1 MNIYEYIENS
11 KISYPFMSD
20 SFLNTTVDNPTS
32 TAEFQELLK
41 NYIYENFGIYQI
53 SPLIVMRENSTEKTF
68 DDLIS
73 EISTLVYKANEYR
86 YNTLYSTI
94 IQEYDPIENYKMVE
108 NIIVNYKG
116 SEKNINNFLGKEKNS
131 VEYVGRE
138 KNSTN
143 YLGNETITDT
153 KSGSESNTLTKS
165 GSESNTLT
173 KSGSESNTL
182 TKSGSENVNESA
194 TRGDITTTTKKAPF
208 DSENFYN
215 ESQDLTS
222 QSNEDITNTTTTFTD
237 RADINTT
244 NFIGRTDTNTTTFT
258 NRTDTNTTTFTN
270 RADTNTTNY
279 NNVKNDINKSFNE
292 RKDENIKEF
301 ENRNDTS
308 IKEYENRTDENIKTF
323 TDREDVTTHTR
334 SGNIG
339 VTTSQQ
345 MLESERMIA
354 NFKFVDIVARDIVK
368 KIAILLY

>member
-11 KISYPFMSD
+11 QINYPFMSD

-53 SPLIVMRENSTEKTF
+53 SPLIVMRENSTEKSF
-68 DDLIS
+68 DDIIS

-94 IQEYDPIENYKMVE
+94 IQEYDPIENYKMIE
-108 NIIVNYKG
+108 EITVNYQG
-116 SEKNINNFLGKEKNS
+116 DEKTVNQFIGKEKN
-131 VEYVGRE
+131 
-138 KNSTN
+138 TIN
-143 YLGNETITDT
+143 YKGEETTVDSKSGTDT
-153 KSGSESNTLTKS
+153 NVLTKNGTESNSLS
-165 GSESNTLT
+165 
-173 KSGSESNTL
+173 
-182 TKSGSENVNESA
+182 KSGSENVNESD
-194 TRGDITTTTKKAPF
+194 TRGDVTTTTKKAPF

-222 QSNEDITNTTTTFTD
+222 QSKADVKNTTTTFTD
-237 RADINTT
+237 RVDNNTT
-244 NFIGRTDTNTTTFT
+244 SFT
-258 NRTDTNTTTFTN
+258 NRTDNEQIT
-270 RADTNTTNY
+270 Y
-279 NNVKNDINKSFNE
+279 NSSNNINKSFNG
-292 RKDENIKEF
+292 RSDENIKEF
-301 ENRNDTS
+301 DGRA
-308 IKEYENRTDENIKTF
+308 DESLKSF
-323 TDREDVTTHTR
+323 MDRKDVTTHTR

-345 MLESERMIA
+345 MLESQRLLA

>member
-32 TAEFQELLK
+32 SAEFQELLK
-41 NYIYENFGIYQI
+41 NYIYENFGIFQI
-53 SPLIVMRENSTEKTF
+53 SPLIVMRENSTEKSF
-68 DDLIS
+68 DDIIS

-86 YNTLYSTI
+86 YDTLYSTI
-94 IQEYDPIENYKMVE
+94 IQEYNPIENYKMVE
-108 NIIVNYKG
+108 NITINYKG
-116 SEKNINNFLGKEKNS
+116 SEKNVNNFLGKEKNS
-131 VEYVGRE
+131 VQYVGKE

-143 YLGNETITDT
+143 YLGTENITDT

-165 GSESNTLT
+165 GSESNTLV
-173 KSGSESNTL
+173 KN
-182 TKSGSENVNESA
+182 GSENVNETA
-194 TRGDITTTTKKAPF
+194 TRGDITTTSKKAPF
-208 DSENFYN
+208 DSETFYN

-222 QSNEDITNTTTTFTD
+222 QSNEDVTNTTTTFTD

-244 NFIGRTDTNTTTFT
+244 NFIGRTDTNTTNFT
-258 NRTDTNTTTFTN
+258 NRT
-270 RADTNTTNY
+270 DTNTTNY
-279 NNVKNDINKSFNE
+279 NNVKNDINKSFND
-292 RKDENIKEF
+292 RTDENIKEF

>member
-11 KISYPFMSD
+11 QLNYPFMSD

-41 NYIYENFGIYQI
+41 NYIYENFGVYQI
-53 SPLIVMRENSTEKTF
+53 SPLIVMRENSTEKSF
-68 DDLIS
+68 DDIIS

-108 NIIVNYKG
+108 EITVNYQG
-116 SEKNINNFLGKEKNS
+116 DEKTVNQFIGKEKNTINYKG
-131 VEYVGRE
+131 EE
-138 KNSTN
+138 STV
-143 YLGNETITDT
+143 DS
-153 KSGSESNTLTKS
+153 KSGSDTNVLTKS
-165 GSESNTLT
+165 GTESNSL
-173 KSGSESNTL
+173 S
-182 TKSGSENVNESA
+182 KSGSENVNESD
-194 TRGDITTTTKKAPF
+194 TRGDVTTTTKKAPF

-222 QSNEDITNTTTTFTD
+222 QSKADVKNTTTTFTD
-237 RADINTT
+237 RVDN
-244 NFIGRTDTNTTTFT
+244 NTTTFA
-258 NRTDTNTTTFTN
+258 NRTDNEQIT
-270 RADTNTTNY
+270 Y
-279 NNVKNDINKSFNE
+279 NSSNNINKSFNG
-292 RKDENIKEF
+292 RTDENIKEF
-301 ENRNDTS
+301 DGRA
-308 IKEYENRTDENIKTF
+308 DESLKSF
-323 TDREDVTTHTR
+323 MDRKDVTTHTR

-345 MLESERMIA
+345 MLESQRLLA

>member
-11 KISYPFMSD
+11 QINYPFMKD

-68 DDLIS
+68 DDIIS

-94 IQEYDPIENYKMVE
+94 IQEYDPIENYKMIE
-108 NIIVNYKG
+108 EITVNYQG
-116 SEKNINNFLGKEKNS
+116 DEKTVNQFIGKEKNTINYKG
-131 VEYVGRE
+131 VETTVD
-138 KNSTN
+138 S
-143 YLGNETITDT
+143 
-153 KSGSESNTLTKS
+153 KSGSDTNVLTKNGTESNSL
-165 GSESNTLT
+165 L
-173 KSGSESNTL
+173 
-182 TKSGSENVNESA
+182 KSGSENVNESD
-194 TRGDITTTTKKAPF
+194 TRGDVTTTTKKAPF

-222 QSNEDITNTTTTFTD
+222 QSKADVKNTTTTFTD
-237 RADINTT
+237 RVDN
-244 NFIGRTDTNTTTFT
+244 NTTTFT
-258 NRTDTNTTTFTN
+258 NRTDNEQIT
-270 RADTNTTNY
+270 Y
-279 NNVKNDINKSFNE
+279 NSSNNINKSFNG
-292 RKDENIKEF
+292 RTDENIKEF
-301 ENRNDTS
+301 DGRADESLKSFMNR
-308 IKEYENRTDENIKTF
+308 K
-323 TDREDVTTHTR
+323 DVTTHTR

-345 MLESERMIA
+345 MLESERLIA

>member
-11 KISYPFMSD
+11 QINYPFMSD
-20 SFLNTTVDNPTS
+20 SFLNTTVENPTS

-68 DDLIS
+68 DDIIS

-94 IQEYDPIENYKMVE
+94 IQEYNPIENYKMVE
-108 NIIVNYKG
+108 NITINYKG

-131 VEYVGRE
+131 VEYVGKE

-143 YLGNETITDT
+143 YLGNESITD
-153 KSGSESNTLTKS
+153 
-165 GSESNTLT
+165 T

-194 TRGDITTTTKKAPF
+194 TRGDITTTSKKAPF
-208 DSENFYN
+208 DSETFYN

-222 QSNEDITNTTTTFTD
+222 QSNEDVTNTTTTFTD

-244 NFIGRTDTNTTTFT
+244 SFIGRTDTNTTTFT
-258 NRTDTNTTTFTN
+258 NRT
-270 RADTNTTNY
+270 DTNTTNY

-308 IKEYENRTDENIKTF
+308 IKEYENRSDENIKTF

>member
-11 KISYPFMSD
+11 KINYPFMSD

-32 TAEFQELLK
+32 SAEFQELLK

-53 SPLIVMRENSTEKTF
+53 SPLIVMRENSTEKSF
-68 DDLIS
+68 DDIIS

-94 IQEYDPIENYKMVE
+94 IQEYNPIENYKMVE
-108 NIIVNYKG
+108 NITVNYKG
-116 SEKNINNFLGKEKNS
+116 SEKNVNNFLGKERNS
-131 VEYVGRE
+131 VEYVGKE

-143 YLGNETITDT
+143 YLGTENITD
-153 KSGSESNTLTKS
+153 
-165 GSESNTLT
+165 T

-194 TRGDITTTTKKAPF
+194 TRGDITTTSKKAPF
-208 DSENFYN
+208 DSETFYN

-222 QSNEDITNTTTTFTD
+222 QSNEDVTNTTTTFTD
-237 RADINTT
+237 RADSNTT
-244 NFIGRTDTNTTTFT
+244 TFTNRADTNTTTFT
-258 NRTDTNTTTFTN
+258 NRT
-270 RADTNTTNY
+270 DTNTTNY

-308 IKEYENRTDENIKTF
+308 VKEYENRTDENTKSFI
-323 TDREDVTTHTR
+323 DREDITTHTR

>member
-11 KISYPFMSD
+11 QINYPFMSD

-68 DDLIS
+68 DDIIS

-94 IQEYDPIENYKMVE
+94 IQEYDPIENYKMIE
-108 NIIVNYKG
+108 EITVNYQG
-116 SEKNINNFLGKEKNS
+116 DEKTVNQFIGKEKNTINYKG
-131 VEYVGRE
+131 EE
-138 KNSTN
+138 STVDSKS
-143 YLGNETITDT
+143 GTDT
-153 KSGSESNTLTKS
+153 NVLTKNGTESNSLS
-165 GSESNTLT
+165 
-173 KSGSESNTL
+173 
-182 TKSGSENVNESA
+182 KSGSENVNESD
-194 TRGDITTTTKKAPF
+194 TRGDVTTTTKKAPF

-222 QSNEDITNTTTTFTD
+222 QSKADVKNTTTTFTD
-237 RADINTT
+237 RVDN
-244 NFIGRTDTNTTTFT
+244 NTTTFA
-258 NRTDTNTTTFTN
+258 NRTDNEQIT
-270 RADTNTTNY
+270 Y
-279 NNVKNDINKSFNE
+279 NSSNNINKSFNG
-292 RKDENIKEF
+292 RTDENIKEF
-301 ENRNDTS
+301 DGRA
-308 IKEYENRTDENIKTF
+308 DESLKSF
-323 TDREDVTTHTR
+323 MDRKDVTTHTR

-345 MLESERMIA
+345 MLESQRLLA

>member
-32 TAEFQELLK
+32 TAEFQNLLK

-53 SPLIVMRENSTEKTF
+53 SPLIVMRENSTEKSF
-68 DDLIS
+68 DDIIS

-94 IQEYDPIENYKMVE
+94 IQKYDPIENYKMIE
-108 NIIVNYKG
+108 EITVNYQG
-116 SEKNINNFLGKEKNS
+116 DEKTVNQFLGKEKNILNYKG
-131 VEYVGRE
+131 EE
-138 KNSTN
+138 STV
-143 YLGNETITDT
+143 DS
-153 KSGSESNTLTKS
+153 KSGTDINVLSKNGTESNSLS
-165 GSESNTLT
+165 
-173 KSGSESNTL
+173 
-182 TKSGSENVNESA
+182 KSGSENINESSS
-194 TRGDITTTTKKAPF
+194 RGDVTTTTKKAPF

-222 QSNEDITNTTTTFTD
+222 QANEDVKNTTTTYTD
-237 RADINTT
+237 RVDN
-244 NFIGRTDTNTTTFT
+244 NTTTFT
-258 NRTDTNTTTFTN
+258 NRVDNEQIT
-270 RADTNTTNY
+270 Y
-279 NNVKNDINKSFNE
+279 NSSNNINKSFNG
-292 RKDENIKEF
+292 RSDENIKEF
-301 ENRNDTS
+301 DGRADESLKSFMNR
-308 IKEYENRTDENIKTF
+308 K
-323 TDREDVTTHTR
+323 DVTTHTR

-345 MLESERMIA
+345 MLESQRLLA

>member
-11 KISYPFMSD
+11 QISYPFMSD

-53 SPLIVMRENSTEKTF
+53 SPLIVMRENSTEKSF
-68 DDLIS
+68 DDIIS

-108 NIIVNYKG
+108 EITVNYKG
-116 SEKNINNFLGKEKNS
+116 SEKNVNNFLGKEKNS
-131 VEYVGRE
+131 VEYTGKE

-143 YLGNETITDT
+143 YLGNEVITD
-153 KSGSESNTLTKS
+153 TKS

-194 TRGDITTTTKKAPF
+194 TRGDVTTTTKKAPF

-222 QSNEDITNTTTTFTD
+222 QSNEDVTNTTTTFTD

-258 NRTDTNTTTFTN
+258 NRTDTNTT
-270 RADTNTTNY
+270 NY
-279 NNVKNDINKSFNE
+279 NDVKNESNKSFNG
-292 RKDENIKEF
+292 RKDENIKEY

-308 IKEYENRTDENIKTF
+308 VKEYENRTDENIKTF

-345 MLESERMIA
+345 MLESERLIA

>member
-11 KISYPFMSD
+11 QLSYPFMSD

-53 SPLIVMRENSTEKTF
+53 SPLIVMRENSTEKSF
-68 DDLIS
+68 DDIIS

-94 IQEYDPIENYKMVE
+94 IQEYDPIENYKMIE
-108 NIIVNYKG
+108 EITVNYQG
-116 SEKNINNFLGKEKNS
+116 DEKTVNQFIGKEKNTINYKG
-131 VEYVGRE
+131 EE
-138 KNSTN
+138 STVDSKSGSDTN
-143 YLGNETITDT
+143 VLT
-153 KSGSESNTLTKS
+153 KSGTESNTLA
-165 GSESNTLT
+165 
-173 KSGSESNTL
+173 
-182 TKSGSENVNESA
+182 KSGSENVNESD

-222 QSNEDITNTTTTFTD
+222 QSKADVKNTTTTFTD
-237 RADINTT
+237 RVDN
-244 NFIGRTDTNTTTFT
+244 NTTTFA
-258 NRTDTNTTTFTN
+258 NRTDNEQIT
-270 RADTNTTNY
+270 Y
-279 NNVKNDINKSFNE
+279 NSSNNINKSFNG
-292 RKDENIKEF
+292 RSDENIKEF
-301 ENRNDTS
+301 DGRADESLKSFMNR
-308 IKEYENRTDENIKTF
+308 K
-323 TDREDVTTHTR
+323 DVTTHTR

>member
-11 KISYPFMSD
+11 QISYPFMSD

-32 TAEFQELLK
+32 TAQFQELLK

-94 IQEYDPIENYKMVE
+94 IQEYDPIENYKMIE
-108 NIIVNYKG
+108 EITVNYQG
-116 SEKNINNFLGKEKNS
+116 DEKTVNQFLGKEKNTINYKG
-131 VEYVGRE
+131 EE
-138 KNSTN
+138 STV
-143 YLGNETITDT
+143 DS
-153 KSGSESNTLTKS
+153 KSGTDINVLTKS
-165 GSESNTLT
+165 GTESNSLS
-173 KSGSESNTL
+173 KSGT
-182 TKSGSENVNESA
+182 ENVNESD
-194 TRGDITTTTKKAPF
+194 TRGDVTTTTKKAPF
-208 DSENFYN
+208 DSETFYN

-222 QSNEDITNTTTTFTD
+222 QSKADVKNTTTTFTD
-237 RADINTT
+237 RVDN
-244 NFIGRTDTNTTTFT
+244 NTTTFA
-258 NRTDTNTTTFTN
+258 NRTDNEQIT
-270 RADTNTTNY
+270 Y
-279 NNVKNDINKSFNE
+279 NSSNNISKSFNG
-292 RKDENIKEF
+292 RSDENIKEF
-301 ENRNDTS
+301 DGRA
-308 IKEYENRTDENIKTF
+308 DESLKTF
-323 TDREDVTTHTR
+323 MDRKDVTTHTR

-345 MLESERMIA
+345 MLESERLIA

>member
-11 KISYPFMSD
+11 QLSYPFMSD

-53 SPLIVMRENSTEKTF
+53 SPLIVMRENSTEKSF

-94 IQEYDPIENYKMVE
+94 IQEYDPIENYKMIE
-108 NIIVNYKG
+108 EITVNYQG
-116 SEKNINNFLGKEKNS
+116 DEKTVNQFIGKEKNTINYKG
-131 VEYVGRE
+131 EE
-138 KNSTN
+138 STV
-143 YLGNETITDT
+143 DS
-153 KSGSESNTLTKS
+153 KSGSDTNVLTKS
-165 GSESNTLT
+165 GTESNSL
-173 KSGSESNTL
+173 SR
-182 TKSGSENVNESA
+182 SGSENVNESD
-194 TRGDITTTTKKAPF
+194 TRGDVTTTTKKAPF

-222 QSNEDITNTTTTFTD
+222 QSKADVKNTTTTFTD
-237 RADINTT
+237 RVDN
-244 NFIGRTDTNTTTFT
+244 NTTTYA
-258 NRTDTNTTTFTN
+258 NRVDNEQIT
-270 RADTNTTNY
+270 Y
-279 NNVKNDINKSFNE
+279 NSSNNINKSFNG
-292 RKDENIKEF
+292 RSDENIKEF
-301 ENRNDTS
+301 DGRA
-308 IKEYENRTDENIKTF
+308 DESLKTF
-323 TDREDVTTHTR
+323 MDRKDVTTHTR

-345 MLESERMIA
+345 MLESQRLLA

>member
-41 NYIYENFGIYQI
+41 NYIYENFGVYQI
-53 SPLIVMRENSTEKTF
+53 SPLIVMRENSTEKSF

-94 IQEYDPIENYKMVE
+94 IQEYDPIENYKMFE
-108 NIIVNYKG
+108 EITVNYQG
-116 SEKNINNFLGKEKNS
+116 DEKTVNQFIGKEKNTINYKG
-131 VEYVGRE
+131 EE
-138 KNSTN
+138 STVDSKS
-143 YLGNETITDT
+143 GTDTNVLT
-153 KSGSESNTLTKS
+153 KSGTESNTLAKS
-165 GSESNTLT
+165 GT
-173 KSGSESNTL
+173 
-182 TKSGSENVNESA
+182 ENVNESD
-194 TRGDITTTTKKAPF
+194 TRGDVTTTSKKAPF
-208 DSENFYN
+208 DSETFYN

-222 QSNEDITNTTTTFTD
+222 QSKADVKNTTTTFTD
-237 RADINTT
+237 RVDN
-244 NFIGRTDTNTTTFT
+244 NTTTFT
-258 NRTDTNTTTFTN
+258 NRTDNEQIT
-270 RADTNTTNY
+270 Y
-279 NNVKNDINKSFNE
+279 NSSNNINKSFNG
-292 RKDENIKEF
+292 RSDENIKEF
-301 ENRNDTS
+301 DGRADESLKSFMNR
-308 IKEYENRTDENIKTF
+308 K
-323 TDREDVTTHTR
+323 DVTTHTR

-345 MLESERMIA
+345 MLESQRLLA

>member
-11 KISYPFMSD
+11 QINYPFMSD

-41 NYIYENFGIYQI
+41 NYIYENFGVYQI
-53 SPLIVMRENSTEKTF
+53 SPLIVMRENSTEKSF

-94 IQEYDPIENYKMVE
+94 IQEYNPIENYKMVE
-108 NIIVNYKG
+108 NITVNYKG
-116 SEKNINNFLGKEKNS
+116 SEKNVNNFLGKEKNS
-131 VEYVGRE
+131 VEYVGKE

-143 YLGNETITDT
+143 YLGNEVITD
-153 KSGSESNTLTKS
+153 TKS

-208 DSENFYN
+208 DSESFYN

-222 QSNEDITNTTTTFTD
+222 QSNEDVTNTTTTFTD

-244 NFIGRTDTNTTTFT
+244 NFIGRTDTNTTNFT
-258 NRTDTNTTTFTN
+258 NRS
-270 RADTNTTNY
+270 DTNTTNY

-345 MLESERMIA
+345 MLESERLIA

>member
-11 KISYPFMSD
+11 QINYPFMSD

-41 NYIYENFGIYQI
+41 NYIYENFGVYQI
-53 SPLIVMRENSTEKTF
+53 SPLIVMRENSTEKSF
-68 DDLIS
+68 DDIIS

-108 NIIVNYKG
+108 NITVNYRG

-131 VEYVGRE
+131 VEYVGKE

-143 YLGNETITDT
+143 YLGGESITDT
-153 KSGSESNTLTKS
+153 KSGSESD
-165 GSESNTLT
+165 TLT

-222 QSNEDITNTTTTFTD
+222 QSNEYVTNTTTTFTD
-237 RADINTT
+237 RADTSTT
-244 NFIGRTDTNTTTFT
+244 SFANRTDSNTTTFT
-258 NRTDTNTTTFTN
+258 NRT
-270 RADTNTTNY
+270 DTNTTNY

-301 ENRNDTS
+301 ENRKDTS
-308 IKEYENRTDENIKTF
+308 IKEYENRSDENIKTF

-354 NFKFVDIVARDIVK
+354 NFQFVDIAARDIVK

>member
-11 KISYPFMSD
+11 KLSYPFMSD

-53 SPLIVMRENSTEKTF
+53 SPLIVMRENSTEKSF
-68 DDLIS
+68 DDIIS

-94 IQEYDPIENYKMVE
+94 IQEYDPIENYKMIE
-108 NIIVNYKG
+108 EITVNYQG
-116 SEKNINNFLGKEKNS
+116 DEKTVNQFIGKEKNTINYKG
-131 VEYVGRE
+131 EE
-138 KNSTN
+138 STVDSKS
-143 YLGNETITDT
+143 GTDT
-153 KSGSESNTLTKS
+153 NVLTKS
-165 GSESNTLT
+165 GTESNSL
-173 KSGSESNTL
+173 S
-182 TKSGSENVNESA
+182 KSGSENVNESD
-194 TRGDITTTTKKAPF
+194 TRGDVTTTTKKAPF

-222 QSNEDITNTTTTFTD
+222 QSKADVKNTTTTFTD
-237 RADINTT
+237 RVDNNTT
-244 NFIGRTDTNTTTFT
+244 SFT
-258 NRTDTNTTTFTN
+258 NRVDNEQIT
-270 RADTNTTNY
+270 Y
-279 NNVKNDINKSFNE
+279 NSSNNINKSYNG
-292 RKDENIKEF
+292 RTDENIKEF
-301 ENRNDTS
+301 DGRADESLKSFMNR
-308 IKEYENRTDENIKTF
+308 K
-323 TDREDVTTHTR
+323 DVTTHTR

-345 MLESERMIA
+345 MLESQRLLA

>member
-53 SPLIVMRENSTEKTF
+53 SPLIVMRENSTEKSF
-68 DDLIS
+68 DDIIS

-94 IQEYDPIENYKMVE
+94 IQEYNPIENYKMVE
-108 NIIVNYKG
+108 NITVNYKG
-116 SEKNINNFLGKEKNS
+116 SEKNVNNFLGKEKNS
-131 VEYVGRE
+131 VEYVGKE

-143 YLGNETITDT
+143 YLGTENITDT

-165 GSESNTLT
+165 GSESNTLV
-173 KSGSESNTL
+173 KN
-182 TKSGSENVNESA
+182 GSENVNESA
-194 TRGDITTTTKKAPF
+194 TRGDITTTSKKAPF
-208 DSENFYN
+208 DSETFYN

-222 QSNEDITNTTTTFTD
+222 QSNEDVTNTTTTFTD
-237 RADINTT
+237 RADISTT
-244 NFIGRTDTNTTTFT
+244 NFIGRTDTNTTNFT
-258 NRTDTNTTTFTN
+258 NRT
-270 RADTNTTNY
+270 DTNTTNY

-308 IKEYENRTDENIKTF
+308 VKEYENRTDENIKTF

>member
-11 KISYPFMSD
+11 QISYPFMSD

-32 TAEFQELLK
+32 SAEFQELLK

-68 DDLIS
+68 DDIIS

-94 IQEYDPIENYKMVE
+94 IQEYDPIENYKMIE
-108 NIIVNYKG
+108 EITVNYQG
-116 SEKNINNFLGKEKNS
+116 DEKTVNQFLGKEK
-131 VEYVGRE
+131 
-138 KNSTN
+138 STIN
-143 YLGNETITDT
+143 YKGEESTVDSKSGSDTNVLT
-153 KSGSESNTLTKS
+153 KSGTESNTLS
-165 GSESNTLT
+165 
-173 KSGSESNTL
+173 
-182 TKSGSENVNESA
+182 KSGSENVNESD
-194 TRGDITTTTKKAPF
+194 TRGDVTTTSKKAPF

-222 QSNEDITNTTTTFTD
+222 QSKADVKNTTTTFTD
-237 RADINTT
+237 RVDNNTT
-244 NFIGRTDTNTTTFT
+244 SFT
-258 NRTDTNTTTFTN
+258 NRTDNEQIT
-270 RADTNTTNY
+270 Y
-279 NNVKNDINKSFNE
+279 NSSNNINKSFNG
-292 RKDENIKEF
+292 RTDENIKEF
-301 ENRNDTS
+301 DGRA
-308 IKEYENRTDENIKTF
+308 DETLKSF
-323 TDREDVTTHTR
+323 MGRKDVTTHTR

-345 MLESERMIA
+345 MLESQRLLA

>member
-11 KISYPFMSD
+11 QISYPFMSD

-68 DDLIS
+68 DDIIS

-94 IQEYDPIENYKMVE
+94 IQEYDPIENYKMIEEITVNYQGDE
-108 NIIVNYKG
+108 KTVNQFIGKEKSTINYKG
-116 SEKNINNFLGKEKNS
+116 EE
-131 VEYVGRE
+131 
-138 KNSTN
+138 STTDSKS
-143 YLGNETITDT
+143 GTDT
-153 KSGSESNTLTKS
+153 NVLTKNGTESNSLSKSGT
-165 GSESNTLT
+165 
-173 KSGSESNTL
+173 
-182 TKSGSENVNESA
+182 ENVNESD
-194 TRGDITTTTKKAPF
+194 TRGDVTTTTKKAPF

-222 QSNEDITNTTTTFTD
+222 QSKADVKNTTTTFTD
-237 RADINTT
+237 RVDN
-244 NFIGRTDTNTTTFT
+244 NTTTFA
-258 NRTDTNTTTFTN
+258 NRTDNEQIT
-270 RADTNTTNY
+270 Y
-279 NNVKNDINKSFNE
+279 NSSNNINKSFNG
-292 RKDENIKEF
+292 RSDENIKEF
-301 ENRNDTS
+301 DGRA
-308 IKEYENRTDENIKTF
+308 DESLKSF
-323 TDREDVTTHTR
+323 MDRKDVTTHTR

-345 MLESERMIA
+345 MLESQRLLA

>member
-11 KISYPFMSD
+11 QISYPFMSD

-53 SPLIVMRENSTEKTF
+53 SPLIVMRENSTEKSF
-68 DDLIS
+68 DDIIS

-94 IQEYDPIENYKMVE
+94 IQEYDPIENYKMIE
-108 NIIVNYKG
+108 EITVNYQG
-116 SEKNINNFLGKEKNS
+116 DEKTVNQFIGKEKNTINYKG
-131 VEYVGRE
+131 EE
-138 KNSTN
+138 STVDSKS
-143 YLGNETITDT
+143 GTDT
-153 KSGSESNTLTKS
+153 NVLTKNGTESNSLS
-165 GSESNTLT
+165 
-173 KSGSESNTL
+173 
-182 TKSGSENVNESA
+182 KSGSENVNESD
-194 TRGDITTTTKKAPF
+194 TRGDVTTTTKKAPF

-222 QSNEDITNTTTTFTD
+222 QSKADVKNITTTFTD
-237 RADINTT
+237 RVDN
-244 NFIGRTDTNTTTFT
+244 NTTTFA
-258 NRTDTNTTTFTN
+258 NRTDNEQIT
-270 RADTNTTNY
+270 Y
-279 NNVKNDINKSFNE
+279 NSSNNINKSFNG
-292 RKDENIKEF
+292 RSDENIKEF
-301 ENRNDTS
+301 DGRA
-308 IKEYENRTDENIKTF
+308 DESLKSF
-323 TDREDVTTHTR
+323 MDRKDITTHTR

-345 MLESERMIA
+345 MLESQRLLA

>member
-11 KISYPFMSD
+11 QISYPFMSD

-53 SPLIVMRENSTEKTF
+53 SPLIVMRENSTEKSF

-94 IQEYDPIENYKMVE
+94 IQEYNPIENYKMIE
-108 NIIVNYKG
+108 EITVNYQG
-116 SEKNINNFLGKEKNS
+116 DEKTVNQFIGKEKNTINYKG
-131 VEYVGRE
+131 EE
-138 KNSTN
+138 STIDSKS
-143 YLGNETITDT
+143 GTDT
-153 KSGSESNTLTKS
+153 NVLTKS
-165 GSESNTLT
+165 GSESNSLS
-173 KSGSESNTL
+173 KSGT
-182 TKSGSENVNESA
+182 ENVNESD
-194 TRGDITTTTKKAPF
+194 TRGDVTTTSKKAPF
-208 DSENFYN
+208 DSETFYN

-222 QSNEDITNTTTTFTD
+222 QSKADVKNTTTTFTD
-237 RADINTT
+237 RVDN
-244 NFIGRTDTNTTTFT
+244 NTTTFA
-258 NRTDTNTTTFTN
+258 NRTDNEQIT
-270 RADTNTTNY
+270 Y
-279 NNVKNDINKSFNE
+279 NSSNNINKSFNG
-292 RKDENIKEF
+292 RTDENIKEF
-301 ENRNDTS
+301 DGRADESLKSLINR
-308 IKEYENRTDENIKTF
+308 K
-323 TDREDVTTHTR
+323 DVTTHTR

-345 MLESERMIA
+345 MLESQRLLA

>member
-53 SPLIVMRENSTEKTF
+53 SPLIVMRENSTENTF

-86 YNTLYSTI
+86 YSTLYSTI

-108 NIIVNYKG
+108 TITTRYNG
-116 SEKNINNFLGKEKNS
+116 DEKTTNQYLGKEKNS
-131 VEYVGRE
+131 V
-138 KNSTN
+138 N
-143 YLGNETITDT
+143 YLGEELTVDT
-153 KSGSESNTLTKS
+153 KSGSENNQLVKNGT
-165 GSESNTLT
+165 ESNV
-173 KSGSESNTL
+173 L
-182 TKSGSENVNESA
+182 TKSGSENINEAA
-194 TRGDITTTTKKAPF
+194 TRGDVTTTTKKAPF

-222 QSNEDITNTTTTFTD
+222 QSNEDVTNTTTTFTD
-237 RADINTT
+237 R
-244 NFIGRTDTNTTTFT
+244 TDSNVTSYA
-258 NRTDTNTTTFTN
+258 NRSDSETIT
-270 RADTNTTNY
+270 Y
-279 NNVKNDINKSFNE
+279 NNVQNNVNKSFNG
-292 RKDENIKEF
+292 RTDESIKEF
-301 ENRNDTS
+301 DG
-308 IKEYENRTDENIKTF
+308 RTDESTKSFMN
-323 TDREDVTTHTR
+323 REDITTHTR

>member
-11 KISYPFMSD
+11 QISYPFMSD

-53 SPLIVMRENSTEKTF
+53 SPLIVMRENSTEKSF
-68 DDLIS
+68 DDIIS

-94 IQEYDPIENYKMVE
+94 IQEYNPIENYKMIE
-108 NIIVNYKG
+108 EITVNYQG
-116 SEKNINNFLGKEKNS
+116 DEKTVNQFLGKEKNTINYKG
-131 VEYVGRE
+131 EE
-138 KNSTN
+138 STVDSKS
-143 YLGNETITDT
+143 GTDT
-153 KSGSESNTLTKS
+153 NVLTKNGTESNSLS
-165 GSESNTLT
+165 
-173 KSGSESNTL
+173 
-182 TKSGSENVNESA
+182 KSGSENVNESD
-194 TRGDITTTTKKAPF
+194 TRGDVTTTTKKAPF

-222 QSNEDITNTTTTFTD
+222 QSKADVKNTTTTFTD
-237 RADINTT
+237 RVDN
-244 NFIGRTDTNTTTFT
+244 NTTTFA
-258 NRTDTNTTTFTN
+258 NRTDNEQIT
-270 RADTNTTNY
+270 Y
-279 NNVKNDINKSFNE
+279 NSSNNINKSFNG
-292 RKDENIKEF
+292 RSDENIKEF
-301 ENRNDTS
+301 DGRA
-308 IKEYENRTDENIKTF
+308 DESLKSF
-323 TDREDVTTHTR
+323 MDRKDVTTHTR

-345 MLESERMIA
+345 MLESQRLLA

>member
-11 KISYPFMSD
+11 QISYPFMSD

-41 NYIYENFGIYQI
+41 NYIYENFGVYQI
-53 SPLIVMRENSTEKTF
+53 SPLIVMRENSTEKSF

-94 IQEYDPIENYKMVE
+94 IQEYDPIENYKMIE
-108 NIIVNYKG
+108 EITVNYQG
-116 SEKNINNFLGKEKNS
+116 DEKTVNQFLGKEKNTINYKG
-131 VEYVGRE
+131 EE
-138 KNSTN
+138 STVDSKS
-143 YLGNETITDT
+143 GTDTNILT
-153 KSGSESNTLTKS
+153 KSGTESNTLAKS
-165 GSESNTLT
+165 GT
-173 KSGSESNTL
+173 
-182 TKSGSENVNESA
+182 ENVNESN
-194 TRGDITTTTKKAPF
+194 TRGDVTTTSKKAPF

-222 QSNEDITNTTTTFTD
+222 QSKADVKNTTTTFTD
-237 RADINTT
+237 RVDN
-244 NFIGRTDTNTTTFT
+244 NTTTFT
-258 NRTDTNTTTFTN
+258 NRTDNEQIT
-270 RADTNTTNY
+270 Y
-279 NNVKNDINKSFNE
+279 NSSNNINKSFNG
-292 RKDENIKEF
+292 RSDENIKEF
-301 ENRNDTS
+301 EGRADESLKSFMNR
-308 IKEYENRTDENIKTF
+308 K
-323 TDREDVTTHTR
+323 DVTTHTR

-345 MLESERMIA
+345 MLESQRLLA

>member
-11 KISYPFMSD
+11 QINYPFMSD

-41 NYIYENFGIYQI
+41 NYIYENFGVYQI
-53 SPLIVMRENSTEKTF
+53 SPLIVMRENSTEKSF

-94 IQEYDPIENYKMVE
+94 IQEYDPIENYKMIEEITVNYQGDE
-108 NIIVNYKG
+108 KTVNQFIGKERNTINYKG
-116 SEKNINNFLGKEKNS
+116 EE
-131 VEYVGRE
+131 
-138 KNSTN
+138 STVDSKS
-143 YLGNETITDT
+143 GTDT
-153 KSGSESNTLTKS
+153 NVLTKS
-165 GSESNTLT
+165 GTESNSL
-173 KSGSESNTL
+173 S
-182 TKSGSENVNESA
+182 KSGSENVNESS
-194 TRGDITTTTKKAPF
+194 TRGDVTTTTKKAPF

-222 QSNEDITNTTTTFTD
+222 QANEDVKNTTTIFTD
-237 RADINTT
+237 RVDN
-244 NFIGRTDTNTTTFT
+244 NTTTFT
-258 NRTDTNTTTFTN
+258 NRSDSEQIT
-270 RADTNTTNY
+270 Y
-279 NNVKNDINKSFNE
+279 NSSNNINKSFNG
-292 RKDENIKEF
+292 RSDENIKEF
-301 ENRNDTS
+301 DGRA
-308 IKEYENRTDENIKTF
+308 DESLKSF
-323 TDREDVTTHTR
+323 MDRKDVTTHTR

-345 MLESERMIA
+345 MLESQRLLA

>member
-11 KISYPFMSD
+11 QISYPFMSD

-68 DDLIS
+68 DDIIS

-94 IQEYDPIENYKMVE
+94 IQEYDPIENYKMIE
-108 NIIVNYKG
+108 EITVNYQG
-116 SEKNINNFLGKEKNS
+116 DEKTVNQFIGKEKNTINYKG
-131 VEYVGRE
+131 EE
-138 KNSTN
+138 STVDSKS
-143 YLGNETITDT
+143 GTDT
-153 KSGSESNTLTKS
+153 NVLTKNGTESNSLSKSGT
-165 GSESNTLT
+165 
-173 KSGSESNTL
+173 
-182 TKSGSENVNESA
+182 ENVNESD
-194 TRGDITTTTKKAPF
+194 TRGDVTTTTKKAPF

-222 QSNEDITNTTTTFTD
+222 QSKADVKNTTTTYTD
-237 RADINTT
+237 RVDN
-244 NFIGRTDTNTTTFT
+244 NTTTFA
-258 NRTDTNTTTFTN
+258 NRTDNEQIT
-270 RADTNTTNY
+270 Y
-279 NNVKNDINKSFNE
+279 NSSNNINKSFNG
-292 RKDENIKEF
+292 RTDENIKEF
-301 ENRNDTS
+301 DGRADESLKSFMNR
-308 IKEYENRTDENIKTF
+308 K
-323 TDREDVTTHTR
+323 DVTTHTR

-345 MLESERMIA
+345 MLESQRLLA

>member
-11 KISYPFMSD
+11 KLSYPFMSD

-53 SPLIVMRENSTEKTF
+53 SPLIVMRENSTEKSF
-68 DDLIS
+68 DDIIS

-94 IQEYDPIENYKMVE
+94 IQEYDPIENYKMIE
-108 NIIVNYKG
+108 EITVNYQG
-116 SEKNINNFLGKEKNS
+116 DEKTVNQFIGKEKNTINYKG
-131 VEYVGRE
+131 EE
-138 KNSTN
+138 STVDSKS
-143 YLGNETITDT
+143 GTDT
-153 KSGSESNTLTKS
+153 NVLTKNGTESNSLS
-165 GSESNTLT
+165 
-173 KSGSESNTL
+173 
-182 TKSGSENVNESA
+182 KSGSENVNESD
-194 TRGDITTTTKKAPF
+194 TRGDVTTTTKKAPF

-222 QSNEDITNTTTTFTD
+222 QSKADVKNTTTTFTD
-237 RADINTT
+237 RVDN
-244 NFIGRTDTNTTTFT
+244 NTTTFA
-258 NRTDTNTTTFTN
+258 NRTDNEQIT
-270 RADTNTTNY
+270 Y
-279 NNVKNDINKSFNE
+279 NSSNNINKSFNG
-292 RKDENIKEF
+292 RSDENIKEF
-301 ENRNDTS
+301 DGRA
-308 IKEYENRTDENIKTF
+308 DEILKSF
-323 TDREDVTTHTR
+323 MDRKDVTTHTR

-345 MLESERMIA
+345 MLESQRLLA

>member
-32 TAEFQELLK
+32 TADFQELLK

-53 SPLIVMRENSTEKTF
+53 SPLIVMRENSTEKSF

-94 IQEYDPIENYKMVE
+94 IQEYDPIENYKMIE
-108 NIIVNYKG
+108 EITVNYQG
-116 SEKNINNFLGKEKNS
+116 DEKTVNQFIGKEKNTINYKG
-131 VEYVGRE
+131 EE
-138 KNSTN
+138 STVDSKS
-143 YLGNETITDT
+143 GTDT
-153 KSGSESNTLTKS
+153 NVLTKS
-165 GSESNTLT
+165 GTESNSL
-173 KSGSESNTL
+173 S
-182 TKSGSENVNESA
+182 KSGSENVNESD
-194 TRGDITTTTKKAPF
+194 TRGDVTTTTKKAPF
-208 DSENFYN
+208 DSESFYN

-222 QSNEDITNTTTTFTD
+222 QSKADVKNTTTTFTD
-237 RADINTT
+237 RVDN
-244 NFIGRTDTNTTTFT
+244 NTTTFA
-258 NRTDTNTTTFTN
+258 NRTDNEQIT
-270 RADTNTTNY
+270 Y
-279 NNVKNDINKSFNE
+279 NSSNNINKSFNG
-292 RKDENIKEF
+292 RTDENIKEF
-301 ENRNDTS
+301 DGRA
-308 IKEYENRTDENIKTF
+308 DESLKSF
-323 TDREDVTTHTR
+323 MDRKDVTTHTR

-345 MLESERMIA
+345 MLESQRLLA